1 MSTRRAVEGKM
12 LRHLGMSPDAAA
24 RLTTAQAGQTDWH
37 GQCRVCRTTFT
48 GSITALRGPCPKC
61 GAGAGVQP
69 TGGEHG
75 PASS

>member
-12 LRHLGMSPDAAA
+12 LRHLGMTPDARAA
-24 RLTTAQAGQTDWH
+24 LSTHNTQQTDWH

-48 GSITALRGPCPKC
+48 GTITALNAPCPKC
-61 GAGAGVQP
+61 GQ
-69 TGGEHG
+69 GGEDG